1 MVLKFEF
8 GIWNIWDLG
17 FGEFGIWNLEIGIWN
32 LEIGIWSL
40 GFHLLSVV
48 VVVTQHFRLGRVVH
62 PRCYSHQRFQI
73 GKGGSPP
80 LLLSSKISDWEGL

>member
-62 PRCYSHQRFQI
+62 PAVTLIKDFRLGRVVHPRCYS
-73 GKGGSPP
+73 
-80 LLLSSKISDWEGL
+80 